1 MPATCAKLTGLAAK
15 EVDAVTKLPLRSL
28 LRAKCPA
35 DPAGDGAMGGDTSGA
50 RPWLALVD
58 DLSVTRV
65 VNPSPALATLLQA
78 LGVPPHAPAD
88 RVLQAVADAKARA
101 APVAALWVG
110 VVELTTRCRAQAS
123 TSRDEQAAADAYVVA
138 CCRKSAWRCAT
149 DSIPACELQ
158 VCAGGSSSRAR
169 LRKRGWTKQRGCHQR

>member
-101 APVAALWVG
+101 RVCGRLVG
-110 VVELTTRCRAQAS
+110 WCGRA
-123 TSRDEQAAADAYVVA
+123 DN
-138 CCRKSAWRCAT
+138 
-149 DSIPACELQ
+149 PL
-158 VCAGGSSSRAR
+158 SRAG
-169 LRKRGWTKQRGCHQR
+169 LHVAG